1 MNVDNKYFK
10 KMKEYRISVQDIQ
23 SILEQAGTKM
33 PTRTIHWRIGK
44 SFELDLKNDNLI
56 IEVINQLAS
65 AKEEIVKNIKRN
77 V

>member
-1 MNVDNKYFK
+1 MNQENKYFA

-23 SILEQAGTKM
+23 SILEQAGVKM
-33 PTRTIHWRIGK
+33 PTRTIHWRIDK
-44 SFELDLKNDNLI
+44 NFELDLKNDNLI